1 MTKMQLHKEFNA
13 SQGEASLNVAAV
25 AAADANVAAELRA
38 TATVAA
44 ATGVQWAQDVVV
56 SQGLCHNSAIAPF
69 SRTIKVP
76 VAAGCTERKTRHSP
90 AGLLCHTPSPPLLPL
105 SLLLALQI

>member
-1 MTKMQLHKEFNA
+1 MQAKARQLA
-13 SQGEASLNVAAV
+13 MLLLLLDV
-25 AAADANVAAELRA
+25 ADANVAAELRA
-38 TATVAA
+38 AA

-76 VAAGCTERKTRHSP
+76 GYTERKTRHSP
-90 AGLLCHTPSPPLLPL
+90 AGLLCHTPSPPPPL
-105 SLLLALQI
+105 SATRIANLK